1 MLIIELFIIVL
12 VYGVSAVLEVI
23 GSIGVIARAIPG
35 WIGLLLI
42 VFGFLNLLAI
52 ENLRQHFWKQ
62 LTSYIRRR
70 LSQQWLF
77 LLSQNRKRAN
87 CICLYERRVNR
98 MILFTILLIML
109 FVLLIASAITILIM
123 GIGGIAFV
131 LACSDIIICIYL
143 VFIIIRHFI
152 KRKK

>member
-1 MLIIELFIIVL
+1 
-12 VYGVSAVLEVI
+12 
-23 GSIGVIARAIPG
+23 
-35 WIGLLLI
+35 
-42 VFGFLNLLAI
+42 
-52 ENLRQHFWKQ
+52 
-62 LTSYIRRR
+62 
-70 LSQQWLF
+70 
-77 LLSQNRKRAN
+77 
-87 CICLYERRVNR
+87 
-98 MILFTILLIML
+98 MILFTFLLIML

>member
-52 ENLRQHFWKQ
+52 ENLRQPFWKQ
-62 LTSYIRRR
+62 LTSYIQRR
-70 LSQQWLF
+70 LS
-77 LLSQNRKRAN
+77 
-87 CICLYERRVNR
+87 
-98 MILFTILLIML
+98 
-109 FVLLIASAITILIM
+109 
-123 GIGGIAFV
+123 
-131 LACSDIIICIYL
+131 
-143 VFIIIRHFI
+143 
-152 KRKK
+152 

>member
-1 MLIIELFIIVL
+1 
-12 VYGVSAVLEVI
+12 
-23 GSIGVIARAIPG
+23 
-35 WIGLLLI
+35 
-42 VFGFLNLLAI
+42 
-52 ENLRQHFWKQ
+52 
-62 LTSYIRRR
+62 
-70 LSQQWLF
+70 
-77 LLSQNRKRAN
+77 
-87 CICLYERRVNR
+87 

-123 GIGGIAFV
+123 GIEGIAFV

>member
-1 MLIIELFIIVL
+1 
-12 VYGVSAVLEVI
+12 
-23 GSIGVIARAIPG
+23 
-35 WIGLLLI
+35 
-42 VFGFLNLLAI
+42 
-52 ENLRQHFWKQ
+52 
-62 LTSYIRRR
+62 
-70 LSQQWLF
+70 
-77 LLSQNRKRAN
+77 
-87 CICLYERRVNR
+87 

-131 LACSDIIICIYL
+131 LECSDIIICIYL

>member
-87 CICLYERRVNR
+87 CIGLYERRVNR

>member
-1 MLIIELFIIVL
+1 MK
-12 VYGVSAVLEVI
+12 GVN
-23 GSIGVIARAIPG
+23 G
-35 WIGLLLI
+35 
-42 VFGFLNLLAI
+42 
-52 ENLRQHFWKQ
+52 
-62 LTSYIRRR
+62 
-70 LSQQWLF
+70 
-77 LLSQNRKRAN
+77 
-87 CICLYERRVNR
+87 

-131 LACSDIIICIYL
+131 LACSDMIICIYL

>member
-1 MLIIELFIIVL
+1 
-12 VYGVSAVLEVI
+12 
-23 GSIGVIARAIPG
+23 
-35 WIGLLLI
+35 
-42 VFGFLNLLAI
+42 
-52 ENLRQHFWKQ
+52 
-62 LTSYIRRR
+62 
-70 LSQQWLF
+70 
-77 LLSQNRKRAN
+77 
-87 CICLYERRVNR
+87 

-131 LACSDIIICIYL
+131 LAFRDIIICIYL

>member
-1 MLIIELFIIVL
+1 
-12 VYGVSAVLEVI
+12 
-23 GSIGVIARAIPG
+23 
-35 WIGLLLI
+35 
-42 VFGFLNLLAI
+42 
-52 ENLRQHFWKQ
+52 
-62 LTSYIRRR
+62 
-70 LSQQWLF
+70 
-77 LLSQNRKRAN
+77 
-87 CICLYERRVNR
+87 

-123 GIGGIAFV
+123 GIGGIAFA

>member
-77 LLSQNRKRAN
+77 LLSQNIKRAN
-87 CICLYERRVNR
+87 CIGLYERRVNR

>member
-1 MLIIELFIIVL
+1 
-12 VYGVSAVLEVI
+12 
-23 GSIGVIARAIPG
+23 
-35 WIGLLLI
+35 
-42 VFGFLNLLAI
+42 
-52 ENLRQHFWKQ
+52 
-62 LTSYIRRR
+62 
-70 LSQQWLF
+70 
-77 LLSQNRKRAN
+77 
-87 CICLYERRVNR
+87 

-131 LACSDIIICIYL
+131 LAFGDIIICIYL